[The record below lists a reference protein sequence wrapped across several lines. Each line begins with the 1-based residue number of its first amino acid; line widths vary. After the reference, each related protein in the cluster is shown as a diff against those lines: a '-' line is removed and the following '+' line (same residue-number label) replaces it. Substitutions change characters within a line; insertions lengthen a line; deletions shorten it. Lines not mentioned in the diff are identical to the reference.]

1 MTPMVRIC
9 ALVIG
14 IVGVVF
20 VVRRENHGPVLFGED
35 GKRAAVSAIVSLIS
49 LSALTA
55 VFGQGFLILG
65 AGLVV
70 GFILG
75 SLWGRV

>member
-1 MTPMVRIC
+1 MTPTIRMC
-9 ALVIG
+9 ALLIG
-14 IVGVVF
+14 IAGVVF
-20 VVRRENHGPVLFGED
+20 VVRRENHGPVLFGEN
-35 GKRAAVSAIVSLIS
+35 GKKAALSAIVSLIS

-55 VFGQGFLILG
+55 VFGQGFLIFG
-65 AGLVV
+65 VGLVV

>member
-1 MTPMVRIC
+1 MTPTVRIC
-9 ALVIG
+9 ALAIG
-14 IVGVVF
+14 IAGMVF

-35 GKRAAVSAIVSLIS
+35 GKKAAVSAIVSLIS

-55 VFGQGFLILG
+55 VLGHGFLLFC

-75 SLWGRV
+75 SFWGRT